1 MRVAG
6 DPPVYPRDAI
16 RSGIE
21 SGRVVALVTV
31 DERGN
36 VADIA
41 IVTSEPARVFDRAA
55 RTALEAWKFKA
66 EGERYQGEVEL
77 LFNLR

>member
-1 MRVAG
+1 M
-6 DPPVYPRDAI
+6 YPREAI
-16 RSGIE
+16 RAGVE

-31 DERGN
+31 DERGG

-55 RTALEAWKFKA
+55 RTALESWKFKP

-77 LFNLR
+77 LFNLRP